1 MLRVSYGVKN
11 SVDMQVEDST
21 CCEGASCR
29 HPCNIS
35 VTSIADRVVTMQ
47 LPGNG
52 SLLTQ
57 GATLSVSLSA
67 VLECDVV
74 GARMRMDAHAHAHA
88 HTATSRDH
96 QRTCMA
102 SR

>member
-1 MLRVSYGVKN
+1 MLRVSCGVKN

-67 VLECDVV
+67 VLECDVLD
-74 GARMRMDAHAHAHA
+74 ARMRMHAHAHA
-88 HTATSRDH
+88 HTTSSRDH
-96 QRTCMA
+96 QRACMA
-102 SR
+102 CR